1 MKDWNK
7 DYFKRIPS
15 DLFDD
20 PIWTGGV
27 RTKKEAIIELY
38 YLAHD
43 NPNNTGATI
52 EINGSML
59 RVQVGEAPKGLRFY
73 AERWKWTTKKVS
85 NFFKQWEELGYL
97 TIKGNTPI
105 TVIKINGWILRKKH
119 RGNTEETQRKHGG
132 NRSDTAMRQL
142 KSNNS
147 KKINENKERVDPTSF
162 DHSSLIDE
170 YKDID
175 VNKSYERYLSYHD
188 NPSDEGFRRWLDKD
202 RRKGLNKKRKV
213 FRHTPTGY
221 IIAYCKKCGQKC
233 LPNNEF
239 QLREGSPCCG
249 VEYIPD
255 KPPIETATKTD
266 LMVGVE

>member
-1 MKDWNK
+1 M
-7 DYFKRIPS
+7 
-15 DLFDD
+15 
-20 PIWTGGV
+20 
-27 RTKKEAIIELY
+27 
-38 YLAHD
+38 
-43 NPNNTGATI
+43 
-52 EINGSML
+52 
-59 RVQVGEAPKGLRFY
+59 
-73 AERWKWTTKKVS
+73 S
-85 NFFKQWEELGYL
+85 NFIKKYEELGYL

-119 RGNTEETQRKHGG
+119 RGNTEETRRKHGG
-132 NRSDTAMRQL
+132 NRRDTAMVQL

-147 KKINENKERVDPTSF
+147 KKIYKIKEMVSSSSF
-162 DHSSLIDE
+162 DLNSFVKQ

-175 VNKSYERYLSYHD
+175 VNKSYEKYISYHD
-188 NPSDEGFRRWLDKD
+188 NPSEESFRRWLDKD
-202 RRKGLNKKRKV
+202 RRNGLNKKRKV

-221 IIAYCKKCGQKC
+221 IIAYCKKCGQKS